1 MKSWQSL
8 IVRFA
13 EASMELPYRPR
24 GPASPALLQAV
35 SPRVSQP
42 TAGSFKFDLRLS
54 KGTQGSLFQSKA
66 ADHLVDDI
74 AQFLKAAS
82 IGDARFVEARVPNE
96 QYRETILELTKS
108 VIPTGRSIAE
118 AGVTV
123 RHFGEASEGEDLVL
137 RPELRA
143 ELTALIRM
151 VRKPPSGK
159 VLTIHGTLRG
169 LQLNSEWIIVNE
181 GERERRIFIASEA
194 LEDVI
199 GPMVNHAV
207 SVEAEELAGDAL
219 RLVSI
224 DLVD

>member
-1 MKSWQSL
+1 
-8 IVRFA
+8 
-13 EASMELPYRPR
+13 
-24 GPASPALLQAV
+24 
-35 SPRVSQP
+35 
-42 TAGSFKFDLRLS
+42 
-54 KGTQGSLFQSKA
+54 
-66 ADHLVDDI
+66 
-74 AQFLKAAS
+74 LKAAS
-82 IGDARFVEARVPNE
+82 IGDANFVEGRIPNE

-118 AGVTV
+118 AGLTV
-123 RHFGEASEGEDLVL
+123 RHFGQARDGEDLVL

-143 ELTALIRM
+143 ELSALIRT

-159 VLTIHGTLRG
+159 VVTVEGTLRG

-194 LEDVI
+194 LEDII

-207 SVEAEELAGDAL
+207 SVEAEELTSGSL

-224 DLVD
+224 ELMD